1 MFISVINLIIIL
13 LSKSTKETKYNK
25 AMSTTMIFLTLIIIA
40 SSFIRMYLYETTYG
54 YTILRLGVYIILITE
69 VLLLIPT
76 LIYIFNPK
84 FKILRSYLYIT
95 IFVYTFINLFSI
107 EKIITENNI
116 KRYYIK
122 DDIDIEY
129 LENYNYDN
137 IPELYKLFKKTDD
150 EELKKEI
157 VFYFY
162 NMKNNMKFEN
172 DSIFE
177 YSYSK
182 DQAKKILNK
191 LKAKDDKIYF
201 K

>member
-1 MFISVINLIIIL
+1 
-13 LSKSTKETKYNK
+13 
-25 AMSTTMIFLTLIIIA
+25 MIFLTLIIIA